1 MALFLA
7 TTHNKIDKKGRVS
20 LPAPFR
26 VHLSRSEIVLFP
38 SPKFECLEG
47 VDVSF
52 MEEVSERLDQF
63 DMFSEAQDEMA
74 MAVFGEAVSVSL
86 DENGRFVMPTSL
98 APHAGLSDHAVFV
111 GLGKKFQIWNAD
123 ALSKRKS
130 AARQSVSEKGLTIP
144 SQKTGG
150 AHE

>member
-1 MALFLA
+1 MRPEDVVHAEGEPQTGSASGFTDA
-7 TTHNKIDKKGRVS
+7 ADIPGP
-20 LPAPFR
+20 PAGP
-26 VHLSRSEIVLFP
+26 P
-38 SPKFECLEG
+38 PLEG